1 MHADN
6 TYDLEAKYANWLGPE
21 VVFGLSFEYVKP
33 GEILLDLGIGTGL
46 ASQLYYKAGLKI
58 WGMDISNDMLNICRQ
73 KNITVDLKKHD
84 LTDEPYPFD
93 SESSDHIVCIGTL
106 HFFKDLNLIFSESS
120 RIIKTDGIFVFTV
133 ADQNDTEDEEII
145 AGPELTHSDE
155 TIIMYRHNEEKL
167 INCLD
172 QYNFKFLQSLEFL
185 INIDREKTKTF
196 RTKAY
201 VTQKTFK

>member
-33 GEILLDLGIGTGL
+33 GEILLDIGIGTGL

-106 HFFKDLNLIFSESS
+106 HFFQDLNLIFRESS

-145 AGPELTHSDE
+145 AGPELTHTAE
-155 TIIMYRHNEEKL
+155 TIIMYRHNEEK
-167 INCLD
+167 IMSWSE
-172 QYNFKFLQSLEFL
+172 QYGLNFLRSLEFP
-185 INIDREKTKTF
+185 INMNRE
-196 RTKAY
+196 RTKSFRAKAY
-201 VTQKTFK
+201 ITRKTS